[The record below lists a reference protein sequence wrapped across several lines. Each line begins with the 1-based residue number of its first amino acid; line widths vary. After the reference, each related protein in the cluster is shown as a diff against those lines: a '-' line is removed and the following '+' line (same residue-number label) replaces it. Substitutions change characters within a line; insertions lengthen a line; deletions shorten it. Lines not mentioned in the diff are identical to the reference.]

1 MPNTKSYKKT
11 MKTDAKRRLR
21 NRQTRTMLKT
31 LIKKLHAAAKTG
43 DKAATE
49 EAYRLVAKR
58 LDQSAAKHRIH
69 KNKAARLK
77 SRLSVLLKPTAG

>member
-21 NRQTRTMLKT
+21 NRITRTMLKT
-31 LIKKLHAAAKTG
+31 LIKNLRATAKTG
-43 DKAATE
+43 DQAATAA
-49 EAYRLVAKR
+49 AYRLVAKR
-58 LDQSAAKHRIH
+58 LDQTAAKHRIH

-77 SRLSVLLKPTAG
+77 SRLAVLLKPAAG

>member
-1 MPNTKSYKKT
+1 

-21 NRQTRTMLKT
+21 NRITRTMLKT
-31 LIKKLHAAAKTG
+31 LVKKLHIAAKSG
-43 DKAATE
+43 DVAATQ

-58 LDQSAAKHRIH
+58 LDQSASKHRIH

-77 SRLSVLLKPTAG
+77 SRLSVLLKPVAAG